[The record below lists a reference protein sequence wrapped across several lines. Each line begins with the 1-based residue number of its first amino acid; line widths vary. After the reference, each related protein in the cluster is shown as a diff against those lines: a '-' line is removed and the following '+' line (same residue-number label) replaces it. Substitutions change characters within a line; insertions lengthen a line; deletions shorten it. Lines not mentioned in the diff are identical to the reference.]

1 LLNEPSDE
9 NLVRASRLGDKE
21 AYAMLA
27 KRHYKHVFVVCL
39 GMLGRVHDAE
49 DTAQEAMLKGFVNM
63 RDLKKP
69 SRFGSW
75 IVTIARNECI
85 SLIRRRDYASKLVT
99 QQNVPVD
106 DELVPYQSLQR
117 AIEQL
122 PPENRLPVVMYYF
135 DGESVKDV
143 ARKLN
148 LSRSRVYQRLKTAT
162 EQLHR
167 LLKKQGDVI

>member
-1 LLNEPSDE
+1 LNETSDE
-9 NLVRASRLGDKE
+9 NLVRASRSGDQG

-27 KRHYKHVFVVCL
+27 KKHYKRVFVVCL
-39 GMLGRVHDAE
+39 GMLGRVQDAE
-49 DTAQEAMLKGFVNM
+49 DMAQEAMLKGFVNM

-69 SRFGSW
+69 SRFGAW
-75 IVTIARNECI
+75 IVAIAKNECI

-99 QQNVPVD
+99 QHNVPMD
-106 DELVPYQSLQR
+106 DALVPYQSLQR

-122 PPENRLPVVMYYF
+122 PPANRLPVVMYYF
-135 DGESVKDV
+135 DGENVKDV

-148 LSRSRVYQRLKTAT
+148 LSRSRVYRRLKMAT

-167 LLKKQGDVI
+167 LLTEQGDVI